1 MRPQP
6 QPQPFQRPKSPC
18 DAPKAAAEALNGLSS
33 QLAALADAPDAAG
46 TVADVD
52 NETACVVEAVSAM
65 LAAAGQTRKV
75 HSGSGTYGSRF
86 VIQQHRKDKREASK
100 AGNAAGSRLQLKR
113 KLG

>member
-1 MRPQP
+1 
-6 QPQPFQRPKSPC
+6 
-18 DAPKAAAEALNGLSS
+18 
-33 QLAALADAPDAAG
+33 
-46 TVADVD
+46 
-52 NETACVVEAVSAM
+52 M